1 MVFITYS
8 EILCYLNVC
17 VMNVYDDGAGGV
29 VVVVDRHGPLAPNH
43 VCHEEVLAPP
53 LVLKVPLVKG
63 DEVLLSNHVPSS
75 CGVTDYPFPHLIKYQ
90 TIKNMNHENFQAL

>member
-1 MVFITYS
+1 MNKSVSPTLYIMVFITYS

-75 CGVTDYPFPHLIKYQ
+75 CGVTQINSLSSPY
-90 TIKNMNHENFQAL
+90 